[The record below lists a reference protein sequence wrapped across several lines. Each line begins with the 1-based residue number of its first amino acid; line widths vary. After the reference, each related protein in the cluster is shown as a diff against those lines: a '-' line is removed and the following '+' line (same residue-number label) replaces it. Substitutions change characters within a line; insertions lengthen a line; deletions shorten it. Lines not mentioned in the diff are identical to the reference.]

1 MFLTSCYTPR
11 LVTILKVSSPLT
23 ILIVVAACAGQPTPV
38 VESRAPARDVLL
50 AIDSKAIDGR
60 VPRNATLETIL
71 RRHEL
76 SAELTAGV
84 VEAMRGVFNPRN
96 LRAEQAYTLKHSLDG
111 LFREFS
117 YQIDTDHLL
126 RVVARTVEASEASA
140 EGSPADDG
148 DDVPD
153 FDVEVVSLPK
163 EVELDVLS
171 ASISRETPSLVGAL
185 AASGETVQLALG
197 LAEVFG
203 GEIDFNSDLQPGDR
217 IDVLFER
224 YTRDD
229 KPVGYGAVKGAVLVN
244 DNRRIVAVGYPDADG
259 KLAWYDEEGRSLK
272 RQFLQSPLPFDPRV
286 TSQFSYRRLHPVH
299 GTRRAH
305 LGVDYGAPT
314 GTRVNAV
321 ASGVVE
327 LAGWAGEGGRV
338 VRLRHAGGYQ
348 TAYLH
353 LSAIAP
359 GIRPGVRV
367 EQGDAVGR
375 VGSSGTA
382 TGPHLDY
389 RIIKNG
395 TYVNPLVELK
405 KMPKGDPIAP
415 EAREAFDRAR
425 DAVLAQ
431 FSESGSR

>member
-1 MFLTSCYTPR
+1 VL
-11 LVTILKVSSPLT
+11 
-23 ILIVVAACAGQPTPV
+23 
-38 VESRAPARDVLL
+38 AREVN
-50 AIDSKAIDGR
+50 AVDGR

-71 RRHEL
+71 RQHEYP
-76 SAELTAGV
+76 AEFTAALV
-84 VEAMRGVFNPRN
+84 DAMRGVFNPKE
-96 LRAEQAYTLKHSLDG
+96 LRAEQAYRLTRSLDG
-111 LFREFS
+111 LFREFT
-117 YQIDTDHLL
+117 YQIDTDRLL
-126 RVVARTVEASEASA
+126 RVVARAPSA
-140 EGSPADDG
+140 DGAAGDPAARA
-148 DDVPD
+148 VPA
-153 FDVEVVSLPK
+153 FDVVVVSLPK
-163 EVELDVLS
+163 EVELDTLS
-171 ASISRETPSLVGAL
+171 AAITRASPSLVGAL
-185 AASGETVQLALG
+185 DAAGETVQLALG
-197 LAEVFG
+197 LAEIFG

-224 YTRDD
+224 YKRDGEFI
-229 KPVGYGAVKGAVLVN
+229 GYGDIKAAVLVN
-244 DNRRIVAVGYPDADG
+244 EDRKITAVGYPDADG
-259 KLAWYDEEGRSLK
+259 RPAWYDADGRSLR

-286 TSQFSYRRLHPVH
+286 TSRFSYRRLHPVH
-299 GTRRAH
+299 GTMRAH
-305 LGVDYGAPT
+305 LGVDYGAPA

-359 GIRPGVRV
+359 GIRPGARV
-367 EQGDAVGR
+367 EQGAAIGR

-389 RIIKNG
+389 RIIRNG

-415 EAREAFDRAR
+415 GAREAFLRER
-425 DAVLAQ
+425 DAVLARLQ
-431 FSESGSR
+431 GGTD

>member
-1 MFLTSCYTPR
+1 MFFCYSRR
-11 LVTILKVSSPLT
+11 LVTILKVGPTLT
-23 ILIVVAACAGQPTPV
+23 VLMVGVCACSVPAAPV
-38 VESRAPARDVLL
+38 PESRVQARDVLL
-50 AIDSKAIDGR
+50 PRDVDAVDGR
-60 VPRNATLETIL
+60 VPRNATLETLL

-76 SAELTAGV
+76 SAEFTAGV
-84 VEAMRGVFNPRN
+84 AEAMRGVFNPREI
-96 LRAEQAYTLKHSLDG
+96 RAEQAYRLTRSLDG
-111 LFREFS
+111 LFREFR
-117 YQIDTDHLL
+117 YQIDTDRLL
-126 RVVARTVEASEASA
+126 RVVARRAPGDGAAPDGATSA
-140 EGSPADDG
+140 VPA
-148 DDVPD
+148 

-163 EVELDVLS
+163 DVEIDVLS
-171 ASISRETPSLVGAL
+171 GSISRETPSLVGAL

-197 LAEVFG
+197 LAEIFG

-224 YTRDD
+224 FTRENEF
-229 KPVGYGAVKGAVLVN
+229 VGYGAIKGAVLVN
-244 DNRRIVAVGYPDADG
+244 DRRRIVAVGFTDTDG
-259 KLAWYDEEGRSLK
+259 RPAWYDEDGRSLK

-286 TSQFSYRRLHPVH
+286 TSRFSYRRLHPVH
-299 GTRRAH
+299 GTTRAH
-305 LGVDYGAPT
+305 LGVDYGAPA

-348 TAYLH
+348 TVYLH
-353 LSAIAP
+353 LSAIGP

-367 EQGDAVGR
+367 EQGDAIGR

-395 TYVNPLVELK
+395 THVNPLVELK
-405 KMPKGDPIAP
+405 KMPKGDPVAP
-415 EAREAFDRAR
+415 DAREAFERAR
-425 DAVLAQ
+425 DAVLARLPQ
-431 FSESGSR
+431 SETR

>member
-1 MFLTSCYTPR
+1 MSESPATP
-11 LVTILKVSSPLT
+11 
-23 ILIVVAACAGQPTPV
+23 AQ
-38 VESRAPARDVLL
+38 DVLL
-50 AIDSKAIDGR
+50 ARDTEEVEGR

-71 RRHEL
+71 RGHRL
-76 SAELTAGV
+76 SAELTAGLV
-84 VEAMRGVFNPRN
+84 DAMQGIFNPRQI
-96 LRAEQAYTLKHSLDG
+96 RADQGYRLTLSLDG
-111 LFREFS
+111 FFREFA
-117 YQIDTDHLL
+117 YQIDTDRLL
-126 RVVARTVEASEASA
+126 RVVARAS
-140 EGSPADDG
+140 GSGANRPAP
-148 DDVPD
+148 DVVPA

-163 EVELDVLS
+163 ETEIDVVS
-171 ASISRETPSLVGAL
+171 ASISRESPSLVGAL
-185 AASGETVQLALG
+185 AASGETIQLALG
-197 LAEVFG
+197 LAEIFG

-217 IDVLFER
+217 VDLLFER
-224 YTRDD
+224 YTRDG
-229 KPVGYGAVKGAVLVN
+229 KAVGYGDIKGAVLVN
-244 DNRRIVAVGYPDADG
+244 EERRIAAVAFPDAEG
-259 KLAWYDEEGRSLK
+259 KLAWYDEDGRSLR

-286 TSQFSYRRLHPVH
+286 TSKFSYRRLHPVH
-299 GTRRAH
+299 GTHRAH
-305 LGVDYGAPT
+305 LGVDYGAAA

-367 EQGDAVGR
+367 DQGESIGR

-395 TYVNPLVELK
+395 TYVNPLAEVK

-415 EAREAFDRAR
+415 DAQEAFARTR
-425 DAVLAQ
+425 DAVLGRLPQ
-431 FSESGSR
+431 DGTR